1 MAQSDRF
8 YFWRAFYDALLM
20 LDTDAQR
27 GEFVRGMC
35 QWAFDGE
42 MPDFSDKMLSFGF
55 TNIRDQLSE
64 SVNIGRVARET
75 GSQGGRPRKTV
86 PKTVPKTTPK
96 TVPKTVPETVP
107 ETEGKGTDQKGSDL
121 DSASAESGASRNAPY
136 GAALAPTP
144 AADDGVT
151 IPPKPDG
158 WE

>member
-42 MPDFSDKMLSFGF
+42 MPEFSDKMLSFGF

-64 SVNIGRVARET
+64 SVDIGRTARET
-75 GSQGGRPRKTV
+75 GRLGGRPK
-86 PKTVPKTTPK
+86 KTTPK
-96 TVPKTVPETVP
+96 TTPLRGRKRGPETVP

-121 DSASAESGASRNAPY
+121 DSASAESGASRSAPY